1 MKKAITLL
9 PTPKLLLKMNLFRK
23 KGKGSVEWLFC
34 VFVCS
39 KGMSLFLVLKWHYLH
54 PDVHQ
59 KHKITPMLTPH
70 LFPVSN
76 PTIFAM
82 IPVKRRNPIIL
93 ICLPSVS
100 SPLDK
105 TSPVKP
111 PFPDNVLWA
120 ERQLK
125 TLENITWTAI
135 RFCSTSSSVI
145 SLPYRLLLVIISAW
159 QRVTL
164 CTFLMWLFRLLVV
177 LLVCWQM
184 GHIHGFAAL

>member
-1 MKKAITLL
+1 
-9 PTPKLLLKMNLFRK
+9 
-23 KGKGSVEWLFC
+23 
-34 VFVCS
+34 
-39 KGMSLFLVLKWHYLH
+39 MSLFLVLKWHYLH

-111 PFPDNVLWA
+111 RFQTMFFDAHCPCEQRDNSDFGEYYLNCDSI
-120 ERQLK
+120 LFDFI
-125 TLENITWTAI
+125 L
-135 RFCSTSSSVI
+135 CH
-145 SLPYRLLLVIISAW
+145 ISAIPAP
-159 QRVTL
+159 L
-164 CTFLMWLFRLLVV
+164 GHHFRLAESHLVH
-177 LLVCWQM
+177 LLDVVVQVACGTACMLADGTYPWLCSAVEK
-184 GHIHGFAAL
+184 H

>member
-1 MKKAITLL
+1 
-9 PTPKLLLKMNLFRK
+9 
-23 KGKGSVEWLFC
+23 
-34 VFVCS
+34 
-39 KGMSLFLVLKWHYLH
+39 MSLFLVLKWHYLH

-76 PTIFAM
+76 PAIFST
-82 IPVKRRNPIIL
+82 IPVKRGNPIIL

-111 PFPDNVLWA
+111 RFQTMFFGAHVSR
-120 ERQLK
+120 ESTQ
-125 TLENITWTAI
+125 TLENITWTAT